1 MPCIYAEKRREGN
14 DLKTFCHATVGEPY
28 PVSDDFT
35 KEWSTERECGG
46 KGTWGCRAYRIKRIS
61 DVVSKTLEL
70 TDITLGGRLIFS
82 VVLGLVVY
90 TFGLRFAIPEEANG
104 LVLNLICLIGSI
116 ASIFTFIET
125 RLLWIMKRSK

>member
-1 MPCIYAEKRREGN
+1 MGI
-14 DLKTFCHATVGEPY
+14 
-28 PVSDDFT
+28 
-35 KEWSTERECGG
+35 
-46 KGTWGCRAYRIKRIS
+46 RAYRIKRIS

-125 RLLWIMKRSK
+125 RLVWIRKRSK